1 MAFDLAR
8 YNLQPYNASG
18 EKTRKISVSITETV
32 SASIGTASMISP
44 LAIINERV
52 NQRAS
57 GELTRKIRPVKI
69 TETVN
74 ELVVEAL
81 ASVIVN
87 MALDE
92 IISTESDVS
101 ANIDLQVNVSEAVTE
116 ETDVKANILLSPSIT
131 EEVEA
136 NADISAV
143 ISANAEIYEL
153 VDETAS
159 LDALDLKICN
169 IGTTANRLTLKPGQ
183 RLIINAIDYNVL
195 LDGENAIWY
204 QSGEWIDELTRETVS
219 IAITAASGA
228 RYLSATILYTERYL

>member
-8 YNLQPYNASG
+8 YNLQPYNAFG
-18 EKTRKISVSITETV
+18 EKTRKISVSMTETV
-32 SASIGTASMISP
+32 SASVGTASMISP

-52 NQRAS
+52 NETTS
-57 GELTRKIRPVKI
+57 GELTRKIRPVRI

-92 IISTESDVS
+92 IISTESDIS
-101 ANIDLQVNVSEAVTE
+101 ANIDLQINVDEAVTE
-116 ETDVKANILLSPSIT
+116 ETDAYADISLSPVIT

-136 NADISAV
+136 DADLGAV
-143 ISANAEIYEL
+143 ISTDVEMFEL

-159 LDALDLKICN
+159 LDALDVKICN
-169 IGTTANRLTLKPGQ
+169 IGTTANKLTLKPGQ
-183 RLIINAIDYNVL
+183 RIIINATDYNVL
-195 LDGENAIWY
+195 IDGENAIWY
-204 QSGEWIDELTRETVS
+204 QSGDWIDELNRETVS
-219 IAITAASGA
+219 IAVTAASGA
-228 RYLSATILYTERYL
+228 SNLSVTILYTERYL

>member
-1 MAFDLAR
+1 MAFNLAR
-8 YNLQPYNASG
+8 YNLNPFNTSG
-18 EKTRKISVSITETV
+18 DKTRKISVSMTETI
-32 SASIGTASMISP
+32 SASVGTASMISP

-52 NQRAS
+52 NETTS

-74 ELVVEAL
+74 ELIAEAL
-81 ASVIVN
+81 ASVIIN

-92 IISTESDVS
+92 ITSTESDIS
-101 ANIDLQVNVSEAVTE
+101 ANIDLQVNASEAVTE
-116 ETDVKANILLSPSIT
+116 ETDMYANILLSPSIT

-136 NADISAV
+136 DADPSAV

-183 RLIINAIDYNVL
+183 RLIINATDYSVL

-204 QSGEWIDELTRETVS
+204 QSGEWIDELNRETVS

-228 RYLSATILYTERYL
+228 RYLSATILYTEKYL